1 MKNKENKI
9 YDFPLQ
15 ETQRAYEEQFKSID
29 SIKQTIRTIFGASSL
44 IVSLTSGLQLV
55 SNTIEPDWVRLYQA
69 GIVSGAVLYVLLIV
83 LCILG
88 MWPTA
93 LDGPILLEWNVL
105 TTAFADMNE
114 EDQKAKYLSSLLN
127 VIEINSPKV
136 KRLMILQRAA
146 LITLPVLVTA
156 LLLLA
161 FIPRV

>member
-1 MKNKENKI
+1 
-9 YDFPLQ
+9 
-15 ETQRAYEEQFKSID
+15 
-29 SIKQTIRTIFGASSL
+29 
-44 IVSLTSGLQLV
+44 
-55 SNTIEPDWVRLYQA
+55 
-69 GIVSGAVLYVLLIV
+69 
-83 LCILG
+83 

-105 TTAFADMNE
+105 TTAFAGMDE

>member
-1 MKNKENKI
+1 MNKSL

-29 SIKQTIRTIFGASSL
+29 SIKQTIRTVFGASSL

-55 SNTIEPDWVRLYQA
+55 SNVIDPDWIGLYQT
-69 GIVSGAVLYVLLIV
+69 GIVSSAALYIFLIV
-83 LCILG
+83 LCITG
-88 MWPTA
+88 MWPTS
-93 LDGPILLEWNVL
+93 LYGPVLLEWDVL
-105 TTAFADMNE
+105 TTAFAGMNE

-127 VIEINSPKV
+127 VIEINSPQV